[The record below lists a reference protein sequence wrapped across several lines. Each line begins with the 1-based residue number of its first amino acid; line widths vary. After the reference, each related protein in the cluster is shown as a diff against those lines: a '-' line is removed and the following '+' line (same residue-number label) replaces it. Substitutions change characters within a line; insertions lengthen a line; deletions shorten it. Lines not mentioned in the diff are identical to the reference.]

1 MYCTN
6 FLKKISLVSLPGAKY
21 FDIVLLSTMLKYG
34 SIVWLSDTLMY
45 YRIHDENDS
54 NIEDTVGGIALLNYI
69 AKKGISKNQDFFVAM
84 RYDLWRKWLVKQ
96 DKVNLFTWR
105 NRVVF
110 KFLLL
115 KSFYLA
121 RRLFFWRAVFR
132 KIKIFL
138 RGN

>member
-1 MYCTN
+1 MPI
-6 FLKKISLVSLPGAKY
+6 FLAAPTPTFSVRETTFKVLASLS
-21 FDIVLLSTMLKYG
+21 FHS
-34 SIVWLSDTLMY
+34 SIAWYS
-45 YRIHDENDS
+45 S
-54 NIEDTVGGIALLNYI
+54 
-69 AKKGISKNQDFFVAM
+69 S
-84 RYDLWRKWLVKQ
+84 VKQ